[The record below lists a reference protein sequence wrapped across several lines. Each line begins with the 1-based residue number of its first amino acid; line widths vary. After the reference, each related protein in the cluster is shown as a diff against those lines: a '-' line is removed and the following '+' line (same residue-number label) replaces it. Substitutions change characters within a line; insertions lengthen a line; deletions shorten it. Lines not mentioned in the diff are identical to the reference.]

1 MSLQDTIKSIING
14 GVGEINGEGGP
25 KFRKIFGPNFYI
37 MIGGRY

>member
-14 GVGEINGEGGP
+14 GGEINGEGGP
-25 KFRKIFGPNFYI
+25 KFSKNFGPNFYI